1 MSVIKNPISDFIFK
15 LFINFLL
22 AIIIFFI
29 FFIFFFAGSIGVNYS
44 NSLGCN
50 IIIKIIV
57 FFISG
62 FLNVFMIIWYFIWK
76 CRNDKEILLT
86 LKGTGDIAFPFF

>member
-29 FFIFFFAGSIGVNYS
+29 FFMFLFAGSIGVNYS
-44 NSLGCN
+44 KSLGCN

-62 FLNVFMIIWYFIWK
+62 FLNVFIIIWYFMWK
-76 CRNDKEILLT
+76 CRHDKEILPT
-86 LKGTGDIAFPFF
+86 LKGLEDIAFPFF